1 MDGKMLSADLRF
13 ADVAIQAGL
22 LIGRPCP
29 LHASRMPRFDC
40 LKEWYS
46 LSAGTFWLAPW
57 ERRVDFAGSWTF
69 SWRLLTPMVRL
80 RPRSCAIVLSKAQTP
95 WMTGHPCL
103 MRAPKERLKAHLL
116 ASAKRF
122 LLDYDPLRR
131 RLSRRWAGFFL
142 RRHCR
147 VYYFLALLQVSQ
159 KSFGEFVPEPPLWK
173 PRWPPPAP
181 ARYEPTCCCIP
192 LAV

>member
-13 ADVAIQAGL
+13 ADLAIQAGL
-22 LIGRPCP
+22 LIDRPYP

-80 RPRSCAIVLSKAQTP
+80 PASFMCHRTFGSSNPVDDGSPMFDASSQ
-95 WMTGHPCL
+95 G
-103 MRAPKERLKAHLL
+103 APKS
-116 ASAKRF
+116 ASLGVGEEIPSR
-122 LLDYDPLRR
+122 YDPLRR
-131 RLSRRWAGFFL
+131 RLSRRWAEL
-142 RRHCR
+142 SLPRYRR
-147 VYYFLALLQVSQ
+147 VYYFLALLHVSQ
-159 KSFGEFVPEPPLWK
+159 KSFGEFDPEPPLWK

-192 LAV
+192 PAV